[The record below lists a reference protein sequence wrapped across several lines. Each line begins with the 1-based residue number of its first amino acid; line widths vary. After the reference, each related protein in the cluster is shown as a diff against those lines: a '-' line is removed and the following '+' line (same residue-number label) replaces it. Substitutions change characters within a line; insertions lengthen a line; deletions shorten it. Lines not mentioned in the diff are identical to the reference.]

1 MSAPVLALEAAMLA
15 LGTGARASLAMSL
28 SLGAGELAVVD
39 PQGEANAA
47 ALSDACL
54 GLVPPR
60 AGRVLFQGADWTRLN
75 DAEAAAARARTG
87 RNLPGGG
94 FLRHLSVL
102 DNLTLA
108 ARFHAG
114 TALPELAG
122 SATTLCRLFGLP
134 GVPAGLPAE
143 VAPDDLARAA
153 LARAFLGRPMLVVL
167 EEPRRGIVGDVTAA
181 LVAAIRRVR
190 DRGGAVLWLTRGGA
204 LGDRLIPADQRLR
217 LAGGRLLPVRTALAA

>member
-1 MSAPVLALEAAMLA
+1 MSTPVLAFEDARLA
-15 LGTGARASLAMSL
+15 LGAAGRISQAMSL
-28 SLGAGELAVVD
+28 ELGAGALAILD

-47 ALSDACL
+47 ALADACL
-54 GLVPPR
+54 GLVAPR
-60 AGRVLFQGADWTRLN
+60 AGRVLFQGTAWTGM
-75 DAEAAAARARTG
+75 AEPEPARARIG

-94 FLRHLSVL
+94 FLGHLSVL

-114 TALPELAG
+114 TALPGLAA

-134 GVPAGLPAE
+134 GVPTGLPAE

-153 LARAFLGRPMLVVL
+153 LARAFLGRPALVVL
-167 EEPRRGIVGDVTAA
+167 EEPRRFIAGDITAV

-204 LGDRLIPADQRLR
+204 LSDRLIPADHRLR
-217 LAGGRLLPVRTALAA
+217 LVGGRLLAVRTALAA